1 MLLFL
6 WLKIITYLLT
16 LKQSIITILKNID
29 AKGQRYLQILGTK
42 RVITNITPSSVCCT
56 YIICLTRA
64 MFTNIDTKRNLK
76 KIYHCHK
83 LLRDCSKT
91 TSF

>member
-29 AKGQRYLQILGTK
+29 AKGQRYLQILRTK
-42 RVITNITPSSVCCT
+42 SVITNITPSSVCCT

-83 LLRDCSKT
+83 LLRDCSRS